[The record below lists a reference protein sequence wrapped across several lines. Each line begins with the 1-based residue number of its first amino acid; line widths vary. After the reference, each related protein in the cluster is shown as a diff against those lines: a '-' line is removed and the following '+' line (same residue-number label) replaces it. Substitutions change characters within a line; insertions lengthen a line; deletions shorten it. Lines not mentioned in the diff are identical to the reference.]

1 MNISKENEELIK
13 NLETLI
19 ERTYEVENEFIELK
33 NILNGVIEFL
43 PHALWVIDENEEII
57 AENSKTN
64 EFNFIPNEGEIE
76 INDKVYLIRSSKI
89 ENKKI
94 ISATDITEQKRN
106 ERLISMGQM
115 AAHLA
120 HEIRNPIGSISILL
134 SLLKK
139 ECPNNELINEAKSSI
154 FRIER
159 IIKSTLLFS
168 KGLKLNK
175 RIFFLSELQKDLEE
189 IIKYYSYSKNIEFI
203 FFLPDIEIN
212 ADYDLILL
220 VLQNM
225 LINAIDAI
233 EEDENEEGL
242 IEILYDKKDNYH
254 IINIY
259 DSGKEIEDKN
269 ILFTP
274 FKSTKTKGNGLGLAL
289 SKEIIEAHK
298 GKIELA
304 KEKKGFRIYLAY
316 LNNRFSHS
324 SLLTPSPSSHT
335 INPLELS

>member
-1 MNISKENEELIK
+1 MNLSKENEELLK

-19 ERTYEVENEFIELK
+19 ERTYEVEKEFIELK

-43 PHALWVIDENEEII
+43 PHALWVIDENGEIV
-57 AENSKTN
+57 ASNSKTK
-64 EFNFIPNEGEIE
+64 EFDFIPNEGEIE
-76 INDKVYLIRSSKI
+76 INDKVYLIRTSKI

-120 HEIRNPIGSISILL
+120 HEIRNPAASISILL

-139 ECPNNELINEAKSSI
+139 ECPNNELIEEAKSAI

-175 RIFFLSELQKDLEE
+175 KNFYLSELKKDLDE
-189 IIKYYSYSKNIEFI
+189 IIKYYSFSKEIEFI
-203 FFLPDIEIN
+203 FFLPDIEIT

-225 LINAIDAI
+225 VINAIDAI
-233 EEDENEEGL
+233 EEDEKEEG
-242 IEILYDKKDNYH
+242 IVEILYDKNKNYH

-289 SKEIIEAHK
+289 SKEIIEAHN
-298 GKIELA
+298 GKIELS
-304 KEKKGFRIYLAY
+304 KEKKGFRIYL
-316 LNNRFSHS
+316 
-324 SLLTPSPSSHT
+324 P
-335 INPLELS
+335 I

>member
-1 MNISKENEELIK
+1 MKLSKENEELIK

-19 ERTYEVENEFIELK
+19 QRTYEVEKEFIELK

-43 PHALWVIDENEEII
+43 PHALWVIDENGEII
-57 AENSKTN
+57 AQNSKTK
-64 EFNFIPNEGEIE
+64 EFDFIPNEGEIE
-76 INDKVYLIRSSKI
+76 IKDKVYLIRTSNI

-139 ECPNNELINEAKSSI
+139 DCPNNKLIEEAKSAI

-175 RIFFLSELQKDLEE
+175 RKFLLSEIQKDLNE
-189 IIKYYSYSKNIEFI
+189 IIKYYSYSKKIEFI
-203 FFLPDIEIN
+203 FFLPDIEII
-212 ADYDLILL
+212 ADYDLLLL

-225 LINAIDAI
+225 IVNAVDAI
-233 EEDENEEGL
+233 EEDDNEEGV
-242 IEILYDKKDNYH
+242 IEVLYDKKENFH

-269 ILFTP
+269 ILFIP

-289 SKEIIEAHK
+289 SKEIIEAHN
-298 GKIELA
+298 GKIELTT
-304 KEKKGFRIYLAY
+304 EKKGFRIFL
-316 LNNRFSHS
+316 
-324 SLLTPSPSSHT
+324 P
-335 INPLELS
+335 I

>member
-1 MNISKENEELIK
+1 MKLSKENEELIK

-19 ERTYEVENEFIELK
+19 QRTYEVENEFIELK

-43 PHALWVIDENEEII
+43 PHALWVIDENGEII
-57 AENSKTN
+57 AQNSKTN
-64 EFNFIPNEGEIE
+64 EFAFLPNEGEIE
-76 INDKVYLIRSSKI
+76 INEKVYLIRTSKI

-175 RIFFLSELQKDLEE
+175 KIFFLSGLQKDLED
-189 IIKYYSYSKNIEFI
+189 IIKYYSFSKEIEFI
-203 FFLPDIEIN
+203 FFLPDIETVS
-212 ADYDLILL
+212 YT
-220 VLQNM
+220 
-225 LINAIDAI
+225 
-233 EEDENEEGL
+233 
-242 IEILYDKKDNYH
+242 H
-254 IINIY
+254 
-259 DSGKEIEDKN
+259 
-269 ILFTP
+269 
-274 FKSTKTKGNGLGLAL
+274 
-289 SKEIIEAHK
+289 
-298 GKIELA
+298 
-304 KEKKGFRIYLAY
+304 
-316 LNNRFSHS
+316 
-324 SLLTPSPSSHT
+324 LTLPT
-335 INPLELS
+335 IA

>member
-1 MNISKENEELIK
+1 MEIPSSQKELLK

-19 ERTYEVENEFIELK
+19 QKTYEVEEEFIELK

-43 PHALWVIDENEEII
+43 PQALWVIGKDGEII
-57 AENSKTN
+57 AQNSKAKLFK
-64 EFNFIPNEGEIE
+64 EIPQIGEIE
-76 INDKVYLIRSSKI
+76 INSRVYLIQSSKI
-89 ENKKI
+89 KDNTI

-106 ERLISMGQM
+106 ERLIAMGQM

-120 HEIRNPIGSISILL
+120 HEIRNPIGSISILI

-139 ECPNNELINEAKSSI
+139 QCGENDLLDEMKSSI

-168 KGLKLNK
+168 KGLQPKIRTFL
-175 RIFFLSELQKDLEE
+175 LSEIKNELETS
-189 IIKYYSYSKNIEFI
+189 IKYYSFSKEIKFL

-212 ADYDLILL
+212 ADYDLLLL

-225 LINAIDAI
+225 LFNAIDAI
-233 EEDENEEGL
+233 EEDDVEEGL
-242 IEILYDKKDNYH
+242 VETLYETSDNYH

-259 DSGKEIEDKN
+259 DNGKEFENKE
-269 ILFTP
+269 ILFEP

-289 SKEIIEAHK
+289 SMEIIKAHR
-298 GKIELA
+298 GKIEISA
-304 KEKKGFRIYLAY
+304 QKKGFKIYL
-316 LNNRFSHS
+316 
-324 SLLTPSPSSHT
+324 PK
-335 INPLELS
+335 INK

>member
-1 MNISKENEELIK
+1 MNKLSKENKELLK

-19 ERTYEVENEFIELK
+19 QRTYEVEKEFIELK

-43 PHALWVIDENEEII
+43 PHALWVVDENGEII
-57 AENSKTN
+57 TQNSKTY
-64 EFNFIPNEGEIE
+64 EFKFIPNEGEIE

-120 HEIRNPIGSISILL
+120 HEIRNPAASISILL

-139 ECPNNELINEAKSSI
+139 KCPENELIEEAKSAI

-175 RIFFLSELQKDLEE
+175 KRFFLSELKKDLDE
-189 IIKYYSYSKNIEFI
+189 IIKYYSFSKEIEFI
-203 FFLPDIEIN
+203 FFLPDIEIV
-212 ADYDLILL
+212 ADYDLLLL

-225 LINAIDAI
+225 IINAIDAI
-233 EEDENEEGL
+233 EEDDKEEGL
-242 IEILYDKKDNYH
+242 IEVIYNRDNKYH

-259 DSGKEIEDKN
+259 DSGKKIEDKN

-289 SKEIIEAHK
+289 SKEIIEAHN
-298 GKIELA
+298 GKIELS
-304 KEKKGFRIYLAY
+304 KEKKGFRIYL
-316 LNNRFSHS
+316 
-324 SLLTPSPSSHT
+324 P
-335 INPLELS
+335 I

>member
-1 MNISKENEELIK
+1 MTISKENEELIK

-19 ERTYEVENEFIELK
+19 QRTYEVEKEFIELQ

-43 PHALWVIDENEEII
+43 PHALWVIDENGEII
-57 AENSKTN
+57 AQNSKTK
-64 EFNFIPNEGEIE
+64 EFDFIPQSGEIE
-76 INDKVYLIRSSKI
+76 LNQKVFLIRESNI

-139 ECPNNELINEAKSSI
+139 ECGENELIKEAKSAI

-168 KGLKLNK
+168 KGIRLNK
-175 RIFFLSELQKDLEE
+175 KPFYLSEIQKDLNE
-189 IIKYYSYSKNIEFI
+189 IIKYYSYSKEIQFL
-203 FFLPDIEIN
+203 FFLPDIEIK
-212 ADYDLILL
+212 ADYDLLLL

-233 EEDENEEGL
+233 EDGESEEGI
-242 IEILYDKKDNYH
+242 IEILYERDEKYH
-254 IINIY
+254 ILNIY

-289 SKEIIEAHK
+289 SKEIISAHN
-298 GKIELA
+298 GEIELSN
-304 KEKKGFRIYLAY
+304 KKKGFRIKL
-316 LNNRFSHS
+316 
-324 SLLTPSPSSHT
+324 P
-335 INPLELS
+335 I

>member
-1 MNISKENEELIK
+1 MNLSKENEELLK

-19 ERTYEVENEFIELK
+19 ERTYEVEKEFIELK

-43 PHALWVIDENEEII
+43 PHALWVIDENREII
-57 AENSKTN
+57 AANSKTK
-64 EFNFIPNEGEIE
+64 EFNFIPSEGEIE
-76 INDKVYLIRSSKI
+76 INDKVYLIRTSKI

-120 HEIRNPIGSISILL
+120 HEIRNPAASISILL

-139 ECPNNELINEAKSSI
+139 ECPNNELIEEAKSAI

-175 RIFFLSELQKDLEE
+175 KKFYLSEFKKDLDE
-189 IIKYYSYSKNIEFI
+189 IIKYYSFSKDIKFI
-203 FFLPDIEIN
+203 FFLPDIEIT
-212 ADYDLILL
+212 ADYDLLLL

-225 LINAIDAI
+225 VINAIDAI
-233 EEDENEEGL
+233 EEDENEEGI
-242 IEILYDKKDNYH
+242 IEIIYNKNENYH

-259 DSGKEIEDKN
+259 DTGKNIEDKN

-289 SKEIIEAHK
+289 SKEIIEAHN
-298 GKIELA
+298 GKIELSN
-304 KEKKGFRIYLAY
+304 EKKGFRIY
-316 LNNRFSHS
+316 
-324 SLLTPSPSSHT
+324 
-335 INPLELS
+335 IPL